1 MQRVVYLVKMGVG
14 VVGGNNR
21 TPYLLGW
28 RSKGVVE
35 AYNRV
40 GDGLKKKK
48 CMLPHIVSTRERE
61 FWILEIIDE
70 MNECVNLDL
79 FCCCC

>member
-1 MQRVVYLVKMGVG
+1 MKEGV
-14 VVGGNNR
+14 N
-21 TPYLLGW
+21 
-28 RSKGVVE
+28 SQ
-35 AYNRV
+35 
-40 GDGLKKKK
+40 KKKK